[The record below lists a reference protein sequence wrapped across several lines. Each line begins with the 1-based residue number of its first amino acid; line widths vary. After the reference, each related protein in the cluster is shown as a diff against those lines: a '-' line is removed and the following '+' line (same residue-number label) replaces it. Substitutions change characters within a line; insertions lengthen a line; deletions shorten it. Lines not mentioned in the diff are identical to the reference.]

1 MSRRAAPVAAP
12 AVDMVNSPPHYN
24 QGAVECIDAIQAQL
38 TTEEF
43 VGYLRGTIAK
53 YNWRLML
60 KSDPHEDAQK
70 MAWYQAKL
78 IEVLSAE

>member
-1 MSRRAAPVAAP
+1 MARRAQSAVLT
-12 AVDMVNSPPHYN
+12 VDMVNSPPHYN
-24 QGAVECIDAIQAQL
+24 QGDIECIDAIQAQL
-38 TTEEF
+38 SPEEF

-60 KSDPHEDAQK
+60 KSNPHEDAQK

-78 IEVLSAE
+78 IEVLDA

>member
-1 MSRRAAPVAAP
+1 MARGAAKTAAP

-24 QGAVECIDAIQAQL
+24 QGDIECIDAIQAQL
-38 TTEEF
+38 TEEEF

-78 IEVLSAE
+78 IEVLGA